1 MILNIDLDFFQREE
15 VMWDW
20 GHSESNFGMSNEAL
34 WQIRALGFAHMG
46 GDIEKETNI
55 DGAGVHPSDFLKK
68 LQECGFT
75 FDADLPIVVSNSHMY
90 AYPQLTNWMRGGPC
104 FNKILSFDAHHDM
117 GYKPVNT
124 MAALYKSGTIDCADW
139 QYHLLRRYK
148 HLSGFQVYP
157 IWRGLAELGGQ
168 SLKHLPSTV
177 KKRFGYDVY
186 SEDLLRRHAAPVT
199 GIYIAKSE
207 SWFAPWHDHVV
218 ASAVDE
224 MVTTLGA
231 RLLKPFMAQER
242 IDPLRIRECDISQIN
257 AQASQLRQALG
268 RTGT

>member
-1 MILNIDLDFFQREE
+1 MILNIDLDFFQREDP
-15 VMWDW
+15 MWDW
-20 GHSESNFGMSNEAL
+20 GHSESNFGMSNETL
-34 WQIRALGFAHMG
+34 WQIRALGFAHSG
-46 GDIEKETNI
+46 GDIVKETNI
-55 DGAGVHPSDFLKK
+55 DSAGVHPSDFLKK

-75 FDADLPIVVSNSHMY
+75 FASDIPIVVSNSHLY
-90 AYPQLTNWMRGGPC
+90 AYPTCITWMLDGMR
-104 FNKILSFDAHHDM
+104 FDKILSFDAHHDM

-124 MAALYKSGTIDCADW
+124 MASLYKRGEIDCADW
-139 QYHLLRRYK
+139 QYHLLRRHK

-168 SLKHLPSTV
+168 GLSHLPSTV

-218 ASAVDE
+218 ASAVHE
-224 MVTTLGA
+224 MVKTLGA
-231 RLLKPFMAQER
+231 RLFKPFMARER
-242 IDPLRIRECDISQIN
+242 LDPLRIRECSLDKIN
-257 AQASQLRQALG
+257 AQVLQLRQTLG